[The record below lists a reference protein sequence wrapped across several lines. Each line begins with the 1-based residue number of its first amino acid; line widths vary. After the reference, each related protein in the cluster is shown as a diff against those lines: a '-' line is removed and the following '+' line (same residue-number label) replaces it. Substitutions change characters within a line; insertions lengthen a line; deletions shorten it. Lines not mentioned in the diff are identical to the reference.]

1 MSKIALSGN
10 PSGTGTFT
18 IASPNS
24 NTDRTLTLPNAT
36 GTVIIG
42 TQPAGDIVGTTAT
55 QTLTNKTIQ
64 GGTLTLATAVTASGT
79 SIDFTG
85 IPSWVKRITVMF
97 SGVSTTG
104 TSPPIIQLGDA
115 GGIENTG
122 YLGSNSIVG
131 SSVASLAYTVGFGI
145 GVSTAQWSA
154 STSVNGCI
162 TINSLSGNLWACS
175 GIVSNSANDASYIT
189 SGSKSLS
196 DTLTQL
202 RITTVGGAQTFDAG
216 TINILYEG

>member
-97 SGVSTTG
+97 NGVSTNG
-104 TSPPIIQLGDA
+104 SSSYLVQLGDS
-115 GGIENTG
+115 GGIETTG
-122 YLGSNSIVG
+122 YLSQANTFNTTPSGLV
-131 SSVASLAYTVGFGI
+131 SSAGYLLNNTPSAASVLNAVI
-145 GVSTAQWSA
+145 PICNV
-154 STSVNGCI
+154 
-162 TINSLSGNLWACS
+162 SGNAW
-175 GIVSNSANDASYIT
+175 IT
-189 SGSKSLS
+189 SGVMAGTATAAGVSLFGGSKTLS
-196 DTLTQL
+196 DTLDRI
-202 RITTVGGAQTFDAG
+202 RITTVNGTDTFDAG
-216 TINILYEG
+216 TINIMYEG